1 VARPSTAVMAARA
14 KSKALVTQD
23 WQSSVPGVFFI
34 AVGEPRWAARIRWQK
49 DNAVYRDK
57 THVWKLSIS
66 PKTGGYTEK
75 DLVHWQSQAEGWA
88 KAEWYALDKSKKQF
102 SRSAQANS
110 WMLKALLTKYLEGL
124 DDGSIKYRTCASDR

>member
-1 VARPSTAVMAARA
+1 MAARA
-14 KSKALVTQD
+14 KSKALLAQD

-75 DLVHWQSQAEGWA
+75 DLLHWQSQAEAWA
-88 KAEWYALDKSKKQF
+88 KAEWYALEKSG
-102 SRSAQANS
+102 NEP
-110 WMLKALLTKYLEGL
+110 LLGH
-124 DDGSIKYRTCASDR
+124 ASQ

>member
-1 VARPSTAVMAARA
+1 MAARA
-14 KSKALVTQD
+14 KSKALLARD

-75 DLVHWQSQAEGWA
+75 DLLHWQSQCACAAGRA
-88 KAEWYALDKSKKQF
+88 AAC
-102 SRSAQANS
+102 SACQGGCVFERRVGEPVPKLS
-110 WMLKALLTKYLEGL
+110 
-124 DDGSIKYRTCASDR
+124 